1 MSNLFTRAM
10 AKAADLTRAGNLT
23 EATAAIQRALSQRA
37 EPTEASAEGDVIEGA
52 FKRLDDVTPG
62 PGTPKADRPRKAPAA
77 ARTAL
82 SETLRRIAAGGMP
95 GGTAPVRSVPP
106 MPAAAQFLSLTHTS
120 QQGTTVYRLYVP
132 ANRPATPMPLIL
144 MLHGCTQSPE
154 DFATGTGMNALA
166 EAFGCLV
173 VYPTQTHGANAQK
186 CWNWFRPQDQKRG
199 RGEPALLA
207 GMVQE
212 ILRDRGGDPARVYVA
227 GLSAGG
233 AAAAILAA
241 AYPEIF
247 SAVGIHSGLPLG
259 AAQDVGS
266 AFAAMR
272 GGAEEGAEAIPV
284 PTIIFHG
291 QADVTVHPKNGD
303 ALLAQAVH
311 GHSGLRQT
319 HQSGASPGGRTVHQ
333 TRFLRADGSSL
344 AEFWQVEGAGHAWA
358 GGHPAGSYTDAR
370 GPDASRE
377 MLRFFLQHNAPT
389 RNV

>member
-1 MSNLFTRAM
+1 MSSLFTRAI

-23 EATAAIQRALSQRA
+23 EATAVIQRALSQRA
-37 EPTEASAEGDVIEGA
+37 EPAAASADGDVIEGA
-52 FKRLDDVTPG
+52 FTRLDDVTPG
-62 PGTPKADRPRKAPAA
+62 PRTPKDDRPRQAPAA

-82 SETLRRIAAGGMP
+82 SETLRRIAAGGMQ
-95 GGTAPVRSVPP
+95 GGTAPLLSVPP
-106 MPAAAQFLSLTHTS
+106 IPAAAQFLSLTYTS
-120 QQGTTVYRLYVP
+120 PQGTTVYRLYVP
-132 ANRPATPMPLIL
+132 ANRPDPLMPLIL

-166 EAFGCLV
+166 EEFGCLV
-173 VYPTQTHGANAQK
+173 VYPSQTHGANAQK

-247 SAVGIHSGLPLG
+247 SAAGIHSGLPLG

-272 GGAEEGAEAIPV
+272 GGAEKGAEVIPV

-291 QADVTVHPKNGD
+291 QADGTVHPKNGNV
-303 ALLAQAVH
+303 LLAQALH
-311 GHSGLRQT
+311 GQSGLLETRK
-319 HQSGASPGGRTVHQ
+319 SGTSPGGRTFHQ
-333 TRFLRADGSSL
+333 TRFMRPDGTSAVEL
-344 AEFWQVEGAGHAWA
+344 WQVEGAGHAWA
-358 GGHPAGSYTDAR
+358 GGQAAGSYTDAR

-377 MLRFFLQHNAPT
+377 MLRFFLQHHAPS
-389 RNV
+389 RKV

>member
-1 MSNLFTRAM
+1 MSSLFKRAM
-10 AKAADLTRAGNLT
+10 AKAADLTRAGHLA

-37 EPTEASAEGDVIEGA
+37 EPADAPADGDVIEGV
-52 FKRLDDVTPG
+52 FTRLDDETPR
-62 PGTPKADRPRKAPAA
+62 PRTPKADRRRQASAA
-77 ARTAL
+77 SRSAL

-95 GGTAPVRSVPP
+95 GGTTPSRSEPP
-106 MPAAAQFLSLTHTS
+106 IPAAAKFLSLTHTS
-120 QQGTTVYRLYVP
+120 PQGTIAYRLYIP
-132 ANRPATPMPLIL
+132 AKRLATPMPLIL

-154 DFATGTGMNALA
+154 DFAAGTGMNSLA
-166 EAFGCLV
+166 EEFGCLV
-173 VYPTQTHGANAQK
+173 AYPAQPHGANAQK
-186 CWNWFRPQDQKRG
+186 CWNWYRPQDQKRG

-212 ILRDRGGDPARVYVA
+212 ILLDHGADPARVYVA

-247 SAVGIHSGLPLG
+247 SAVGIHSGLPLA
-259 AAQDVGS
+259 AAQDVAS

-272 GGAEEGAEAIPV
+272 SGAGKGAEAIPV